1 MARTDQGLRDAH
13 MPQPL
18 QASLEGASVQGWS
31 LSGTNPAETP
41 LIRAF
46 TRSAISSTSRS
57 ISSAM
62 DLVAYQQVP
71 KISRGFTNERF
82 PCHHLL
88 IVVNTGKLQV
98 VAPPPSESPQL
109 LQRCQ
114 VGEREALGEFYRL
127 YRPEVVRNL
136 HRVLG
141 PGRGDLEDV
150 LQDVFIEVFRSIG
163 RFRGDSKL
171 STWLYRVCVNVALQR
186 LRKRKRLSEVPHDSI
201 GENVPEST
209 NNHTPEGDLDAQRRL
224 KAVYTILDRLS
235 PKKRVVFI
243 LHEIEGREPK
253 EIADIVGAPVLT
265 VRTRLHYA
273 RKEFY
278 AFVAREPKLDG
289 GRA

>member
-1 MARTDQGLRDAH
+1 M
-13 MPQPL
+13 
-18 QASLEGASVQGWS
+18 
-31 LSGTNPAETP
+31 
-41 LIRAF
+41 
-46 TRSAISSTSRS
+46 
-57 ISSAM
+57 
-62 DLVAYQQVP
+62 
-71 KISRGFTNERF
+71 
-82 PCHHLL
+82 
-88 IVVNTGKLQV
+88 NTGKLTV
-98 VAPPPSESPQL
+98 VAPPPAESPQL

-114 VGEREALGEFYRL
+114 AGEREALGEFYRL
-127 YRPEVVRNL
+127 YRPDVVRNL

-150 LQDVFIEVFRSIG
+150 LQDVFIEAFRSIG
-163 RFRGDSKL
+163 RFRGDAKL

-186 LRKRKRLSEVPHDSI
+186 LRKRKRLSEVSD
-201 GENVPEST
+201 ENVPEST
-209 NNHTPEGDLDAQRRL
+209 NPHTPEGDLDAQRRL

-278 AFVAREPKLDG
+278 AYVAREPRLDG

>member
-1 MARTDQGLRDAH
+1 M
-13 MPQPL
+13 
-18 QASLEGASVQGWS
+18 
-31 LSGTNPAETP
+31 
-41 LIRAF
+41 
-46 TRSAISSTSRS
+46 
-57 ISSAM
+57 
-62 DLVAYQQVP
+62 
-71 KISRGFTNERF
+71 
-82 PCHHLL
+82 
-88 IVVNTGKLQV
+88 NTGKLQIV
-98 VAPPPSESPQL
+98 PSAPAGSPQL

-150 LQDVFIEVFRSIG
+150 LQDVFIEAFRSIG
-163 RFRGDSKL
+163 RFRGDAKL

-186 LRKRKRLSEVPHDSI
+186 LRKRKRLAEVSD
-201 GENVPEST
+201 EAVPEST
-209 NNHTPEGDLDAQRRL
+209 GDDTPERSLDAHRRL
-224 KAVYTILDRLS
+224 KAVYNILDRLS

-253 EIADIVGAPVLT
+253 EIAEIVGAPVLT

-289 GRA
+289 GRAPS